1 MAIVGKIISLVAIV
15 LYRNEW
21 RKLERILH
29 DLFSQEHVAPEIAQQ
44 ILILAEDHRFFQ
56 HHGVDII
63 SICRAIWRRA
73 TTGAIEGGSTLE
85 QQLVRILTGRYERT
99 LQRKVREV
107 CLASL
112 VTKAIPKSEIP
123 SLYLS
128 VAYFGWRMNGFAQAC
143 GRLGFNPQQLSL
155 NQAAEVISRL
165 KYPQPRLPL
174 RQRSES
180 IQRRK
185 SHLVARYHGRL
196 APSEPPSN
204 ILEPT
209 HEAF

>member
-29 DLFSQEHVAPEIAQQ
+29 DLFSQEHVAPEIAQH

-128 VAYFGWRMNGFAQAC
+128 VAYFGWRMNGFLQVC
-143 GRLGFNPQQLSL
+143 RLLGLNHRQLSVQ
-155 NQAAEVISRL
+155 QAADVVARL
-165 KYPQPRLPL
+165 KYPQSRLL
-174 RQRSES
+174 SQRRADS

-185 SHLVARYHGRL
+185 IHLVSLYYGRYPAEVESSAVL
-196 APSEPPSN
+196 K
-204 ILEPT
+204 PT
-209 HEAF
+209 HGTF